1 VTTEQ
6 EQKRGFVESEDLFHE
21 QARQAVGYDDFGD
34 PVYREGF
41 RVLLEAYDREAHLTD
56 LGRMMVEGQLLGIL
70 KNRLVAQRAWNE
82 KPDIL
87 KQEIRRP
94 IFVLGLPRTGTTA
107 LHHFLGQD
115 PDNQVLE
122 YWLAAAPQPRPP
134 RPEWGAHPDYAQAV
148 GDLAAMYQLDPNLKA
163 IHLMTADGP
172 EECRHLLQ
180 QTLTDDTFDCNST
193 IPSYSEWYGKVNM
206 RPTYERH
213 RDLLKLIGSTQ
224 LGRRWLLKYPVHM
237 GNLETVFEIY
247 PDACVVQTHRD
258 PSKVMPSICSLVASW
273 RAIYEGDTDRKAIAD
288 WLLDL
293 WSSRLHRGLDVRKQ
307 VDSSR
312 FFDLHFREVRSDP
325 VGAVKRM
332 YAHFGME
339 MTGTAEA
346 RLRAWHAENPQGKHG
361 EHRYSAA
368 DFGLTADSI
377 NAHFADYMEHFGVE
391 RETAA

>member
-1 VTTEQ
+1 VTAEQ
-6 EQKRGFVESEDLFHE
+6 EQNRGFVESEESFHE
-21 QARQAVGYDDFGD
+21 QARQAIGCDDFGD
-34 PVYREGF
+34 PGYREGL

-56 LGRMMVEGQLLGIL
+56 LGRMMVQGQLLGIL

-82 KPDIL
+82 KPEIL

-115 PDNQVLE
+115 PNNQVLE

-134 RPEWGAHPDYAQAV
+134 RAQWEAHPDYTQAAS
-148 GDLAAMYQLDPNLKA
+148 DLEAMYQLDPNLKA

-193 IPSYSEWYGKVNM
+193 IPSYSDWYGKVDM

-213 RDLLKLIGSTQ
+213 RDLLKLIGSTTP
-224 LGRRWLLKYPVHM
+224 GRRWLLKYPVHM

-273 RAIYEGDTDRKAIAD
+273 RAIYEGETDHEAIAE
-288 WLLDL
+288 WLLEL
-293 WSSRLHRGLDVRKQ
+293 WSSRLHRGLEVRKH
-307 VDSSR
+307 VDPSR

-339 MTGTAEA
+339 MTETAEA
-346 RLRAWHAENPQGKHG
+346 RLRVWHAENPQGKHG

-377 NAHFADYMEHFGVE
+377 NAHFADYMEHFRVE
-391 RETAA
+391 REASA